1 MKNVRAIIIALITML
16 LLPAV
21 ALGHEGEALRP
32 HDFWQAWEFDPV
44 VLVLLVVSALM
55 YIVGVRRLWNAGPRG
70 LRAWNIWCYA
80 LGWLSLVVALV
91 SPLHEM
97 GSVLFSAHMTQHE
110 LLMIVAAP
118 LLVLGRPLVPY
129 LWSLPKSLRRSVAS
143 FVRSRSWQAAW
154 RVISAPI
161 AAWALHAA
169 ALWAWHIPA
178 LFQAATENETVH
190 ALQHFSF
197 LGSAL
202 LFTWSLL
209 RTSNGKRQYGA
220 AVAYVFTTA
229 VHTSLLG
236 ALLTFSTR
244 VWYPLYTSTTEA
256 WGYTPLEDQQLGG
269 LIMWVPAG
277 VIYTIAGLAF
287 FAAWISQSSE
297 GAAMLRKEAI
307 YGDA

>member
-1 MKNVRAIIIALITML
+1 VFFAPIA
-16 LLPAV
+16 AF
-21 ALGHEGEALRP
+21 AHEGEALEP
-32 HDFWQAWEFDPV
+32 HDLWHAWEFDPV
-44 VLVLLVVSALM
+44 VVALLVVSAAM
-55 YIVGVRRLWNAGPRG
+55 YTLGVKRLWRKDAGASGPRG
-70 LRAWNIWCYA
+70 IRPWNIWCYA
-80 LGWLSLVVALV
+80 AGWLSLVVALV
-91 SPLHEM
+91 SPLHSM

-110 LLMIVAAP
+110 VLMIVAAP

-129 LWSLPKSLRRSVAS
+129 MWALPKSARRSFAS
-143 FVRSRSWQAAW
+143 FIRTATWRTLWKWVSSPLAAW
-154 RVISAPI
+154 TI
-161 AAWALHAA
+161 HAV

-178 LFQAATENETVH
+178 LFQATIENETVH

-202 LFTWSLL
+202 LFVWSLL
-209 RTSNGKRQYGA
+209 RTYNGKRQYGA

-244 VWYPLYTSTTEA
+244 VWYPVYQTTTAA

-277 VIYTIAGLAF
+277 VLYTIAGLAF
-287 FAAWISQSSE
+287 FAAWISESSNKTITTSRE
-297 GAAMLRKEAI
+297 EPMYGA
-307 YGDA
+307 